1 MIRLRLAIYSEA
13 MVRVFQ
19 NERTKRGSSRVS
31 LRAIRDYLAA
41 GNDIDLENCNMTD
54 IALYPND
61 PTPLRPGQYVSTSD
75 LKAAGVTDILVRWD
89 RDRKVNQLRLR

>member
-1 MIRLRLAIYSEA
+1 MIRLRLAVYSEA
-13 MVRVFQ
+13 VIRAFQ
-19 NERTKRGSSRVS
+19 NARMKRGSNSVS

-41 GNDIDLENCNMTD
+41 GNDVDLENCNMMD

-89 RDRKVNQLRLR
+89 RDRKVNQLKLR

>member
-1 MIRLRLAIYSEA
+1 MLHLRLAVYSEA

-19 NERTKRGSSRVS
+19 NERTKRGSSSVS

-41 GNDIDLENCNMTD
+41 GNDIDLENCNMMD

>member
-1 MIRLRLAIYSEA
+1 MIRLRLALYSEA
-13 MVRVFQ
+13 SVRAFQ
-19 NERTKRGSSRVS
+19 NANAKRASSRVS

-41 GNDIDLENCNMTD
+41 GNDIDLENCNMMD

-89 RDRKVNQLRLR
+89 RDRKVDQLKLR